1 MVRPLRLETCGS
13 SAAEPAYSFDAA
25 VWVNSNAV
33 RLTVYVAPNVPAVLS
48 SAVCYAL
55 GILVR
60 PDRSGNTGKGYS
72 AAGGGIATAGADVTI
87 ASA

>member
-1 MVRPLRLETCGS
+1 MR
-13 SAAEPAYSFDAA
+13 
-25 VWVNSNAV
+25 VNGKAV

-55 GILVR
+55 GVLVR
-60 PDRSGNTGKGYS
+60 PDRSGNTGRGYS
-72 AAGGGIATAGADVTI
+72 SAGGGIATTGTGTVV